1 MASSRQENNCD
12 HKVLMPQAWAATS
25 WRCVNTRRALVVGE
39 FSRGVAS
46 RRLAGES
53 HRRVL
58 GLDCRI
64 DHRRRDSLAS
74 EQPALTP

>member
-39 FSRGVAS
+39 FRA
-46 RRLAGES
+46 A
-53 HRRVL
+53 
-58 GLDCRI
+58 
-64 DHRRRDSLAS
+64 
-74 EQPALTP
+74 